1 MNLFSSK
8 DQQECLRFFLH
19 KLKEPSFECEARIM
33 IFSNHSSQDFYRYQQ
48 IINKFIFS
56 KKLGGYE
63 YKNEQETKLDIS
75 WKNTSNMNEN
85 EYERITLHGSENV
98 KKYWLCENWKDLSWK
113 WMRKNKIKKY
123 DFEDFPIRLSLSDE
137 TELSSYDP
145 SLLKKIPTDWKKIGD
160 ELDNSKI
167 VKNYRYK
174 NSYKIYPETPF
185 DDFYFEL
192 SAVKMGSGTT
202 FKNSNTLHNKVQYEF
217 EIEWNSKKEVSED
230 KKTEL
235 QKRFK
240 SFSHLLYIILYFYTD
255 SPVLISNSDKEKI
268 VQQYDKFVKQF
279 GEGFKDP
286 NSLNKS
292 NNYYFFVANPVS
304 LHIEQLLK
312 NFKGKGLHEPYALTL
327 KADGERHLFFIN
339 ENGELYLLNHS
350 LEWKKTDWIIEGFE
364 NSLLEGEYISNLEL
378 GLVYDVLFYKNKDI
392 RYLPFLTIN
401 EKDERIGRFL
411 ALDSFDKKIKSLME
425 EKKKKEGFEK
435 HFMKIISKPY
445 LFSLGKSDKEIF
457 EKSREMWENRI
468 SIGYNVDGII
478 FIPMEESYPKKAGAW
493 KTLYKWKPEEYNTI
507 DFLMKVIRDENGHEK
522 RFLYQKEDKEIY
534 YKVVELFITGVQ
546 EEYDPIKKQVIRRY
560 IPVPFT
566 PDEKTVLHIGNSYLN
581 DGFQGTQY
589 ARMILDSNDRM
600 LTNDIYKSGE
610 IESDILDD
618 MIVEF
623 VYDRKGL
630 YQEEGFSWIPVRV
643 RHDKT
648 EQYKS
653 GNMIYGNYE
662 RTAYDLWK
670 VIKNPVTDDM
680 IFYGNIPSDIQE
692 VVFEEMNENSNS
704 YYDDCDVDKFDFKK
718 RSKMQNFHNMVV
730 KKKLIHSVAP
740 SIISN
745 SQTTQGKFIDLAC
758 GKGGDLSKW
767 TSAKFEEVV
776 SLDIDKPC
784 ILYAIQYFKRYR
796 NPNKPRV
803 IFLQADTSK
812 PVFPSYEASL
822 GNTFSKK
829 RMEEVIPT
837 KYMFDVASS
846 QFCIHYYFKDELS
859 LRTFLMNV
867 NDCLKMGGKWIGT
880 CFDGKSLFILLK
892 DKMAL
897 IGKENMDEETP
908 LWSISKQY
916 KEKTWNPKKP
926 FAKQINVFVKSIGK
940 IHEEFL
946 VDLDVLQEYA
956 LEYGLALE
964 NIKPFAE
971 YFEEM
976 EKQEET
982 SEDLKVRMNE
992 VEKEFSF
999 FNVSFTF
1006 TKVDNI
1012 DQSVF
1017 EKHKKLM
1024 SKNK

>member
-1 MNLFSSK
+1 
-8 DQQECLRFFLH
+8 
-19 KLKEPSFECEARIM
+19 
-33 IFSNHSSQDFYRYQQ
+33 
-48 IINKFIFS
+48 
-56 KKLGGYE
+56 
-63 YKNEQETKLDIS
+63 
-75 WKNTSNMNEN
+75 
-85 EYERITLHGSENV
+85 
-98 KKYWLCENWKDLSWK
+98 
-113 WMRKNKIKKY
+113 
-123 DFEDFPIRLSLSDE
+123 
-137 TELSSYDP
+137 
-145 SLLKKIPTDWKKIGD
+145 
-160 ELDNSKI
+160 
-167 VKNYRYK
+167 
-174 NSYKIYPETPF
+174 
-185 DDFYFEL
+185 
-192 SAVKMGSGTT
+192 
-202 FKNSNTLHNKVQYEF
+202 
-217 EIEWNSKKEVSED
+217 
-230 KKTEL
+230 
-235 QKRFK
+235 
-240 SFSHLLYIILYFYTD
+240 
-255 SPVLISNSDKEKI
+255 
-268 VQQYDKFVKQF
+268 
-279 GEGFKDP
+279 
-286 NSLNKS
+286 
-292 NNYYFFVANPVS
+292 
-304 LHIEQLLK
+304 
-312 NFKGKGLHEPYALTL
+312 
-327 KADGERHLFFIN
+327 
-339 ENGELYLLNHS
+339 
-350 LEWKKTDWIIEGFE
+350 
-364 NSLLEGEYISNLEL
+364 
-378 GLVYDVLFYKNKDI
+378 
-392 RYLPFLTIN
+392 
-401 EKDERIGRFL
+401 
-411 ALDSFDKKIKSLME
+411 
-425 EKKKKEGFEK
+425 
-435 HFMKIISKPY
+435 
-445 LFSLGKSDKEIF
+445 
-457 EKSREMWENRI
+457 MWENRI